1 MRFHDGE
8 RFNAEMVRVNWEE
21 YRRMETPRPH
31 RFVMLPDETTLETID
46 EYTVRFTFPEPDGIV
61 YHKFEWFC
69 QIAPAF
75 FAEHQFD
82 QNNWGRLPEA
92 GP

>member
-8 RFNAEMVRVNWEE
+8 RFNAETVRVNWEE

-61 YHKFEWFC
+61 YHKFEWFS